1 MWDHTAFIRQDLITV
16 NKEQPSKLTDESTF
30 VLTGDREEGEE
41 GEVAHL
47 IDKSSPEL
55 VDLVGV
61 GVVLSLA
68 LGGVLSQT
76 ELYCDQ
82 ANIEEDFMLPCL
94 AAQNKLLSVFL
105 SVWLPILLYCFVG
118 NYKIE
123 TIPRS
128 NTARS
133 VLWIEIERLSYHTEI
148 FMYFTVS

>member
-105 SVWLPILLYCFVG
+105 SVWLPILLYCLVG
-118 NYKIE
+118 NYKME
-123 TIPRS
+123 TLPRS
-128 NTARS
+128 NTARW
-133 VLWIEIERLSYHTEI
+133 VLWIEIERLSY
-148 FMYFTVS
+148 

>member
-105 SVWLPILLYCFVG
+105 SVWLPILLYCLVG
-118 NYKIE
+118 NYKME
-123 TIPRS
+123 TLPRS
-128 NTARS
+128 NTARWA
-133 VLWIEIERLSYHTEI
+133 LWIEIERLSY
-148 FMYFTVS
+148 

>member
-1 MWDHTAFIRQDLITV
+1 MWDHTAFILQDLITV

-105 SVWLPILLYCFVG
+105 SVWLPILLYCLVG
-118 NYKIE
+118 NYKME

-128 NTARS
+128 NTDRS
-133 VLWIEIERLSYHTEI
+133 VLWIEIERLSY
-148 FMYFTVS
+148 

>member
-61 GVVLSLA
+61 GVLLSLA

-82 ANIEEDFMLPCL
+82 ANIEEDLMLLCL
-94 AAQNKLLSVFL
+94 AAQNKILTVFL
-105 SVWLPILLYCFVG
+105 LVWLPILLYCLIA
-118 NYKIE
+118 NYKVE
-123 TIPRS
+123 TVPRT
-128 NTARS
+128 NTVRWVVRKLILLYRDA
-133 VLWIEIERLSYHTEI
+133 T
-148 FMYFTVS
+148 F

>member
-105 SVWLPILLYCFVG
+105 SVWLPILLYCLVG
-118 NYKIE
+118 NYKME
-123 TIPRS
+123 TLPRS

-133 VLWIEIERLSYHTEI
+133 VLWIEIERLSY
-148 FMYFTVS
+148 

>member
-105 SVWLPILLYCFVG
+105 SVWLPILLYCLVG
-118 NYKIE
+118 NYKME

-128 NTARS
+128 NTARW
-133 VLWIEIERLSYHTEI
+133 VLWIEIERLSY
-148 FMYFTVS
+148 

>member
-1 MWDHTAFIRQDLITV
+1 MWDHTAFILQDLITV

-105 SVWLPILLYCFVG
+105 SVWLPILLYCLVG
-118 NYKIE
+118 NYKME
-123 TIPRS
+123 TLPRS

-133 VLWIEIERLSYHTEI
+133 VLWIEIERLSY
-148 FMYFTVS
+148 

>member
-82 ANIEEDFMLPCL
+82 ANIEEDLMLLCL
-94 AAQNKLLSVFL
+94 AAQNKILTVFL
-105 SVWLPILLYCFVG
+105 LVWLPILLYCLIA
-118 NYKIE
+118 NYKVE
-123 TIPRS
+123 TVPRT
-128 NTARS
+128 NTVRWVVRKLILLYRDA
-133 VLWIEIERLSYHTEI
+133 T
-148 FMYFTVS
+148 F